1 MNTDIRLSVGFWQHP
16 KTKKTVKRLGL
27 EGVRSLQVLWLW
39 AAQNRPDGNLSGMDE
54 EAIELA
60 ADWQGE
66 EGLFFSTCAG
76 MWIDQTEAG
85 YALHDWAEHN
95 PWQAEA
101 EARSEAAK
109 KAAAARWGNADAIK
123 AHKGKHAPAM
133 REQCGGNADAI
144 KAQCPSSFPDPKPKP
159 EEKSKIQKTPC
170 QVFAED
176 SEAYRLAAYMQET
189 LKANVPT
196 LKEPDLQKW
205 AKDFDVALRN
215 DERMSEPR
223 FVAQVIRWA
232 CSDSFWRANT
242 LQYEFAADSYSG
254 MDLSIMAAHL
264 LEKERIIDWAYQ
276 KNPDSIIW
284 AVRSDGAL
292 LGLTYQAEH
301 QISAWHRHDTQG
313 KFKAVCSI
321 PNGFEHSLFAVVERD
336 GAHYLVAP

>member
-232 CSDSFWRANT
+232 CSDSFWRANIQSPGKLREKFDQLT
-242 LQYEFAADSYSG
+242 AKMEAEATKARASPGNRMG
-254 MDLSIMAAHL
+254 MSAHGNT
-264 LEKERIIDWAYQ
+264 AGGQ
-276 KNPDSIIW
+276 
-284 AVRSDGAL
+284 
-292 LGLTYQAEH
+292 
-301 QISAWHRHDTQG
+301 
-313 KFKAVCSI
+313 
-321 PNGFEHSLFAVVERD
+321 ERD
-336 GAHYLVAP
+336 YGQSVIPDLPRARAGGTA